1 MNFCNISPLGLYTV
15 FNHWYKPNFVEI
27 MFYLLIISVASIST
41 DTLIKSENSAT
52 EKQLVES
59 GCYWD
64 FCEKPIDHSAW
75 NHEIGLTH
83 VPEKNS
89 GS

>member
-1 MNFCNISPLGLYTV
+1 
-15 FNHWYKPNFVEI
+15 
-27 MFYLLIISVASIST
+27 MFYLFIISFASIST

-52 EKQLVES
+52 EKLVGS

-64 FCEKPIDHSAW
+64 FREKPIDHSAW

-83 VPEKNS
+83 VTEKNS
-89 GS
+89 ES